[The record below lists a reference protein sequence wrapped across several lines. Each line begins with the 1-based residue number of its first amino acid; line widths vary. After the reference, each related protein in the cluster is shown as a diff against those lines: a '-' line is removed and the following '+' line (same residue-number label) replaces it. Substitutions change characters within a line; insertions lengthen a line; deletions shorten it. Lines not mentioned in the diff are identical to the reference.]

1 MQANGKF
8 SPGLVKNAASTT
20 SIINGISGLELEAGT
35 EEALTVAGLAVAY
48 YNSKGMEAGSEELTD
63 EELDIISSLENTGSF
78 NISEQKKIAGLYLSG
93 AMANVQIKDV
103 NHQITKEE
111 AVLIADLLT

>member
-8 SPGLVKNAASTT
+8 SPGLVKNAASTI

-48 YNSKGMEAGSEELTD
+48 YNSKGREELTD

-103 NHQITKEE
+103 
-111 AVLIADLLT
+111 LIADLLT

>member
-1 MQANGKF
+1 MV
-8 SPGLVKNAASTT
+8 P
-20 SIINGISGLELEAGT
+20 
-35 EEALTVAGLAVAY
+35 
-48 YNSKGMEAGSEELTD
+48 GSEELTD
-63 EELDIISSLENTGSF
+63 KELGIISPLENTEGF

-93 AMANVQIKDV
+93 AMANVQIKNV